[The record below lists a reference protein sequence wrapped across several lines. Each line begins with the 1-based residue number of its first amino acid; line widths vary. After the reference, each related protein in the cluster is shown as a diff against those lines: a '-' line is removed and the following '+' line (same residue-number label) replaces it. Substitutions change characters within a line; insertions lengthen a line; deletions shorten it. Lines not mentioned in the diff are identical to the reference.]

1 MVSLPPKLSL
11 KSEKWREAPVT
22 QIQLL
27 REECLAALSN
37 YTREAQKTCELLG
50 DVEGTAPSLDQLLS
64 VSAQTH
70 CEDSELE
77 SYLVLRQRLFDA
89 WNGTSSS

>member
-1 MVSLPPKLSL
+1 MGGTH
-11 KSEKWREAPVT
+11 VT

-27 REECLAALSN
+27 REECLAALN
-37 YTREAQKTCELLG
+37 HYAQEAQKTCELLG

-64 VSAQTH
+64 VSAQSQ
-70 CEDSELE
+70 CEDGALE

-89 WNGTSSS
+89 WNGANPF